1 MTTDIEKLI
10 ERLRGWPWTAALH
23 NAAHERE
30 VMVKDA
36 ADALEAQAA
45 EIERLRDRL
54 EKIEAQA
61 TEGVVWGW
69 VCIPAVEW
77 EAITSDTRTE
87 KEIEDE

>member
-1 MTTDIEKLI
+1 MMDDVKELA
-10 ERLRGWPWTAALH
+10 ERLR
-23 NAAHERE
+23 NE
-30 VMVKDA
+30 A
-36 ADALEAQAA
+36 ADTIEQQAA

-61 TEGVVWGW
+61 TEGVVRGW

-87 KEIEDE
+87 KEIEGE

>member
-1 MTTDIEKLI
+1 MNEISKIIIEQ
-10 ERLRGWPWTAALH
+10 
-23 NAAHERE
+23 
-30 VMVKDA
+30 
-36 ADALEAQAA
+36 QAA

-61 TEGVVWGW
+61 TEGVVRGW